1 MQEGRNW
8 AQLLYTCSK
17 IHHLHGELGQGE
29 VWITSWLFHFA
40 GWGSF
45 SCFSSRLPRG
55 QSRCQPRGIFSSSP
69 EAEWSPWVLAKDFTS
84 AHSSAHCW
92 GLWLTLVPG
101 SMRCPVEEELC
112 SRQCSF
118 KPSRLTPHPGPRYEQ
133 AVPWMVG
140 HMAAPA
146 ALPGTLSYHTSP
158 KDKGLFMTNTTFPG
172 CRMSSTVLL
181 LVIECSHAHSSD
193 SCKLD

>member
-45 SCFSSRLPRG
+45 SCFSSRLPWG

-69 EAEWSPWVLAKDFTS
+69 EAEWSLWVLAKDFTS

-118 KPSRLTPHPGPRYEQ
+118 KPSSLTPHPGPRY
-133 AVPWMVG
+133 G
-140 HMAAPA
+140 TGC
-146 ALPGTLSYHTSP
+146 ALDGGAH
-158 KDKGLFMTNTTFPG
+158 G
-172 CRMSSTVLL
+172 STCCPSRHPQLPRVTQGQR
-181 LVIECSHAHSSD
+181 VIHD
-193 SCKLD
+193 